1 MIRRFHSPARERARG
16 QGLVEFAMLVP
27 LFMLLLLGL
36 LEFGFVF
43 DQTMTISYATREGAR
58 SASAFASGNSTTLPC
73 ADVDKNII
81 AAVQRVLDADGS
93 RVDLTRI
100 SEIRIY
106 RAQTNG
112 TPFTGPANNNI
123 WTYNAS
129 GTTMV
134 DGQALSFSKASGTW
148 DACTRDS
155 SWTNG
160 VAPDSIGIA
169 IQYSYPF
176 VTPLGVALNL
186 AGSGGGLPISDR
198 TVMALNPGD

>member
-1 MIRRFHSPARERARG
+1 MIRRRRDARHEGARG

-58 SASAFASGNSTTLPC
+58 SASAFASGNTTTLPC
-73 ADVDKNII
+73 ADVDKNIV
-81 AAVQRVLDADGS
+81 AAVQRVLAADGS
-93 RVDLTRI
+93 RVDLARV

-106 RAQTNG
+106 RAQANG
-112 TPFTGPANNNI
+112 TPYTGTGNNNI
-123 WTYNAS
+123 WSYDDNGGPT
-129 GTTMV
+129 V
-134 DGQALSFSKASGTW
+134 DGAALDFSFASGTW
-148 DACTRDS
+148 SACTRDS

-160 VAPDSIGIA
+160 VAPDSIGVS